1 MNSLL
6 KGVNLY
12 LVAMP
17 GSGKSAVGC
26 KLAPMLGY
34 RFFDT
39 DEVIIDTYKKI
50 KRLVEP
56 KPIAEIFAEEGEEA
70 FRYLES
76 QVLANLC
83 AYTNSVV
90 ATGGGI
96 VVRRKNWSY
105 LHHGLVVWLDV
116 PVEIIYTRLASDTTR
131 PLLEGVDLL
140 VRLQTLFEV
149 RQPLYAQADL
159 RVTVESVE
167 ETPEQIAKRI
177 IEESPT
183 VLK

>member
-17 GSGKSAVGC
+17 GAGKSAVGR

-34 RFFDT
+34 RFIDT
-39 DEVIIDTYKKI
+39 DEVIEQVAGKS
-50 KRLVEP
+50 
-56 KPIAEIFAEEGEEA
+56 IAELFDEEGEEA
-70 FRYLES
+70 FRQRES
-76 QVLANLC
+76 QVLAKVC
-83 AYTNSVV
+83 AYTNLVV

-96 VVRRKNWSY
+96 VVRRENWSY

-116 PVEIIYTRLASDTTR
+116 AVELIYTRLASDTTR
-131 PLLEGVDLL
+131 PLLRGVDLL
-140 VRLQTLFEV
+140 VWLQTRFEL

-159 RVTVESVE
+159 QVTVVSNE
-167 ETPEQIAKRI
+167 ETPEEIAKRML
-177 IEESPT
+177 EEIPT